1 MAEFQCTTV
10 QKPLASVARIVE
22 KGNRVI
28 FEEDGGYI
36 ENVKSGK
43 KIKIIK
49 NNGTFAIEVEFMVDE
64 KDEVPTWQSNSGFTR
79 QW

>member
-1 MAEFQCTTV
+1 M
-10 QKPLASVARIVE
+10 
-22 KGNRVI
+22 I

-36 ENVKSGK
+36 KNVKSGK

-64 KDEVPTWQSNSGFTR
+64 KDEVPTWQSNSDFTR